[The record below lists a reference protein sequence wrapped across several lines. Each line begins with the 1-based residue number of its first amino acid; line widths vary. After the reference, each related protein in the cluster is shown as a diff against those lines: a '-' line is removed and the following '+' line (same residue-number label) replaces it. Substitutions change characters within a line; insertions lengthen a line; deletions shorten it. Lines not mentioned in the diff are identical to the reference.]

1 MKHWRLYLYRQK
13 PEYLQVN
20 YPLDLAADMVVVI
33 PCYNEKELL
42 LTLQNLCACSTSK
55 AKTLVAVI
63 INSSVLTNEKVVLQN
78 RKTYDEV
85 IGFAAE
91 NNSDTLRFFPLI
103 FENLPR
109 KHAGVGLA
117 RKIGMDLAVEYF
129 LNIQN
134 PEGIIISLD
143 ADCTVSPN
151 FLTGIFA
158 AYRQIDKLCCTVQN
172 FHHRVENNDP
182 QLENAIRQYEQYIRY
197 FSQMLRF
204 VEFPYYFHTIG
215 SAFSVAADAYVRVGG
230 MGRQQGGED
239 FYFLQKVFA
248 LRKTKLLNDVFV
260 YPMARYSDRIPFGT
274 GPALQKIIN
283 EPDGQM
289 KTYSFESFLEL
300 KEFFNLRQSFF
311 KQNAELIRQKI
322 VQLHPAI
329 IEFSEQTAVLS
340 EIEDSNQNSAT
351 LLAFEKRFFHHF
363 NAFKII
369 KYLNFTHPKFFPYG
383 SLSRQIEKSNLSF

>member
-1 MKHWRLYLYRQK
+1 MAL
-13 PEYLQVN
+13 
-20 YPLDLAADMVVVI
+20 
-33 PCYNEKELL
+33 
-42 LTLQNLCACSTSK
+42 
-55 AKTLVAVI
+55 
-63 INSSVLTNEKVVLQN
+63 
-78 RKTYDEV
+78 
-85 IGFAAE
+85 
-91 NNSDTLRFFPLI
+91 
-103 FENLPR
+103 
-109 KHAGVGLA
+109 
-117 RKIGMDLAVEYF
+117 F
-129 LNIQN
+129 LNRLMPRSCHGCRQWAAR
-134 PEGIIISLD
+134 IS
-143 ADCTVSPN
+143 
-151 FLTGIFA
+151 I
-158 AYRQIDKLCCTVQN
+158 
-172 FHHRVENNDP
+172 
-182 QLENAIRQYEQYIRY
+182 
-197 FSQMLRF
+197 
-204 VEFPYYFHTIG
+204 
-215 SAFSVAADAYVRVGG
+215 SAS
-230 MGRQQGGED
+230 
-239 FYFLQKVFA
+239 FA

-383 SLSRQIEKSNLSF
+383 SLSRQIENRTCYFESWLFFSTFAPDLKKGYQKKSYSVCSDSIL